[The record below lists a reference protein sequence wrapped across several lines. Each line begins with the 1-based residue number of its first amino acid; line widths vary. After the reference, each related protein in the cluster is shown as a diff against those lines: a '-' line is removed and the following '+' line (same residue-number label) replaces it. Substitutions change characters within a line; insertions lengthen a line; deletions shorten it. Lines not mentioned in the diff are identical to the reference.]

1 LAPSTQTAQ
10 EPFSQERHAT
20 PLRRVARGVVLVLT
34 LLFVVAALSVSSALV
49 VYTAWLHD
57 LTNGVF
63 ALLFAVMSAQI
74 ALNWILWQGDDS

>member
-10 EPFSQERHAT
+10 EPFPQERRVT
-20 PLRRVARGVVLVLT
+20 PLRRVARLVVLVLT

-74 ALNWILWQGDDS
+74 ALNWVLWQGDDS